1 MRLERLTYNKIK
13 IFLTYDDLKE
23 RGITKEEL
31 WRDGPKVHQLF
42 KEMMIEANDELGFKA
57 DGPIAVEV
65 FSLPAQGMVVIVT
78 KESSDYTDDDDSYD
92 DDYIE
97 MQVTL
102 DESDEIFYTFHT
114 FEDVISLSKR
124 LYPLGISGG
133 TLYSFN
139 EQFYLKFNDNDIYI
153 DFDTFIALL
162 AEYGDSSTIT
172 SHRVIEYGKVLI
184 EHGTIEK
191 LFTTFH

>member
-31 WRDGPKVHQLF
+31 WQDGPKVHQLF
-42 KEMMIEANDELGFKA
+42 KEMMLEADDELGFKA

-78 KESSDYTDDDDSYD
+78 KESDSFYEDDEQYE

-102 DESDEIFYTFHT
+102 DESDEIF
-114 FEDVISLSKR
+114 FEFANFENVIALAKR
-124 LYPLGISGG
+124 LHPLGIVGG
-133 TLYSFN
+133 TLYSYHDR
-139 EQFYLKFNDNDIYI
+139 FYMKFSEEEVIS
-153 DFDTFIALL
+153 FDHDMLIALL
-162 AEYGDSSTIT
+162 AEFGDTSTIT
-172 SHRVIEYGKVLI
+172 SHRVIEYGKMLMQDDAIKEVSSI
-184 EHGTIEK
+184 
-191 LFTTFH
+191 F